1 MDYAV
6 KLPAVQ
12 AVKQPAGDNGRRG
25 VERKPFNSKMSAK
38 RILVVDDEPS
48 VRESI
53 QIMLDGQGHQ
63 VDFVTSGAE
72 ALDRR
77 PTENYDVTVT
87 DYRMTGM
94 TGLDLAKE
102 LKRRRPGHS
111 VILMSGSPPIDS
123 GGFCDAVLLKPFS
136 VSDLR
141 EAVVSPHGEI
151 LIQLA

>member
-1 MDYAV
+1 
-6 KLPAVQ
+6 
-12 AVKQPAGDNGRRG
+12 
-25 VERKPFNSKMSAK
+25 MSAK

-63 VDFVTSGAE
+63 IDFVTSGAE

-77 PTENYDVTVT
+77 PTENYDLTVT

-102 LKRRRPGHS
+102 LTRRRPGHT
-111 VILMSGSPPIDS
+111 VILMSGSPPMDS

-141 EAVVSPHGEI
+141 EAVVSPPGDI
-151 LIQLA
+151 LIQIH